1 MMHIVELKDIK
12 ETNMMKEAE
21 LKLEEQNKNI
31 NTKNKGLMENGRKD
45 EGKKGY
51 GDGQD
56 KNTPLGV
63 WILQDKC
70 GGSPLEE
77 LSNLIR

>member
-1 MMHIVELKDIK
+1 MVKMMHMAELKDIK

-21 LKLEEQNKNI
+21 LTLEEQNKNI
-31 NTKNKGLMENGRKD
+31 NTKNKGVMGNGRRD
-45 EGKKGY
+45 EGKKAYAG
-51 GDGQD
+51 GQE

-63 WILQDKC
+63 WTLQDKC

-77 LSNLIR
+77 L

>member
-1 MMHIVELKDIK
+1 
-12 ETNMMKEAE
+12 MMKEAE

-31 NTKNKGLMENGRKD
+31 NTKNKGVMENGRRD
-45 EGKKGY
+45 EGKKAY
-51 GDGQD
+51 ASGQE

-70 GGSPLEE
+70 GGPPLEE
-77 LSNLIR
+77 LSTITR